1 MIGAKQF
8 MTILAVLTVL
18 FLTIMDL
25 AYSLVRNT
33 KKTRSSECVAGR
45 HCLYALR
52 TIRRYKVPLSNSLL

>member
-33 KKTRSSECVAGR
+33 KK
-45 HCLYALR
+45 
-52 TIRRYKVPLSNSLL
+52 N